1 MQVGW
6 CAYFMFR
13 DGGPVGFKAV
23 FVWFSNKASFVCK
36 EVLFGVQRS
45 LLLNAKKPCL
55 KTVLADSCF

>member
-1 MQVGW
+1 
-6 CAYFMFR
+6 MFR

-36 EVLFGVQRS
+36 EVLFGVQRG